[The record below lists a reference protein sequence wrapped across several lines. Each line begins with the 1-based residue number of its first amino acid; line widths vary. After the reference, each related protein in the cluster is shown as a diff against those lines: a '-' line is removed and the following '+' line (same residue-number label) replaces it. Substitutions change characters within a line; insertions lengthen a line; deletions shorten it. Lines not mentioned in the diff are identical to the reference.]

1 MSALVAASSR
11 RVEPHLAEASSTQ
24 RRCFLA
30 YTGGSVTGSGHPKG
44 SSLNFFVG
52 VVAAGLA
59 CLPFVGLAALC
70 DAATS
75 ARRERTLALSGLGA
89 SNLPRTVNGTGHTGP
104 SE

>member
-70 DAATS
+70 DV
-75 ARRERTLALSGLGA
+75 
-89 SNLPRTVNGTGHTGP
+89 PRTVNGTGHTGP
-104 SE
+104 SEFCATSI